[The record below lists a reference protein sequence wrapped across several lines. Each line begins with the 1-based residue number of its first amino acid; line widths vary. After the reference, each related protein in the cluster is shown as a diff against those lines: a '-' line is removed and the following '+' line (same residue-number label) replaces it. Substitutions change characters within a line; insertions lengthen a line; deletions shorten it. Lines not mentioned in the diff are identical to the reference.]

1 MLNRGV
7 SQLICKS
14 ALLLLKLFVG
24 IVGAAVGA
32 VAAALMRKRTP
43 AAVAVVAS

>member
-7 SQLICKS
+7 SQLICGS

-24 IVGAAVGA
+24 IVGA